1 MVAGKM
7 GMVME
12 SCIYALLKQINFHII
27 WQVLRII
34 LLTFHIGLQSE
45 IKTQWGYKNEN
56 FSSANQTFT
65 FPVAFNTVYA
75 VALGGGNS
83 NSYTTNNWE
92 ASGQLKV
99 YNVSITKLVIQYSGP
114 KYFIAIGE

>member
-1 MVAGKM
+1 M
-7 GMVME
+7 
-12 SCIYALLKQINFHII
+12 
-27 WQVLRII
+27 LRII